1 MTPAEEAAAARAL
14 IVRGQDAARTSL
26 LVPPRFAT
34 PRDPTLATYGP
45 AVAKVAAAMGTPL
58 MPWQRLVADVAGE
71 VLPSGRFRHPLVVIS
86 VPRQS
91 GKTTLVQ
98 ALGVHRAL
106 AAGRRRVW
114 YTAQTGKDAAE
125 KWAEMVDVIR
135 ADGSPLRDLTLKE
148 RKTNGKESLPFCNG
162 STFAPHPPTKDGLHG
177 KQSDL
182 NLIDEAWSHDEPAG
196 RALMQAIVP
205 TQTTRPTRQ
214 TIILS
219 TVGDAASSWFHRYVD
234 RGLQGD
240 GVALFDWGVD
250 REIAADDLAAI
261 AAVHPAYGFTLDDQA
276 LIDARAQIEGDGE
289 FVRAYG
295 NLRTGASERTISA
308 PAWLAGSTLDRI
320 PLGSPVAFGV
330 AVAEDRS
337 DAAIVVGAVVDG
349 RPLFEVVDN
358 RPGTSWVTPRLLQ
371 LVGKWRV
378 GGRQPA
384 VAIDRIGPAG
394 NVAQEAEKAKVE
406 LVPLSTALVAAGVDD
421 VLARLVETHKLGQP
435 ARLGY
440 RPHEGLDGAV
450 AVAVVRN
457 SGDGGKLWHR
467 RGSIGSIATLEAMTL
482 AAVALRSAPA
492 APEAP
497 LIAV

>member
-1 MTPAEEAAAARAL
+1 MTE
-14 IVRGQDAARTSL
+14 

-34 PRDPTLATYGP
+34 PRDPTLSTFGP
-45 AVAKVAAAMGTPL
+45 AVGKIAAAMGTPL
-58 MPWQRLVADVAGE
+58 MPWQQLVADVAGE

-106 AAGRRRVW
+106 AGHRRRVW

-125 KWAEMVDVIR
+125 KWQEMVDVIR
-135 ADGSPLRDLTLKE
+135 ADGSPLRELTLKE
-148 RKTNGKESLPFCNG
+148 RKTNGKESLPFVTG

-182 NLIDEAWSHDEPAG
+182 NLIDEAWAHSEPDG

-205 TQTTRPTRQ
+205 TQTTRPARQ
-214 TIILS
+214 TILLS
-219 TVGDAASSWFHRYVD
+219 TVGDASSAWFHRYVD
-234 RGLQGD
+234 RAAGGD
-240 GVALFDWGVD
+240 AGVALFDWGVD
-250 REIAADDLAAI
+250 REIEADDLDAI
-261 AAVHPAYGFTLDDQA
+261 AAAHPAYGFTLDRQA
-276 LIDARAQIEGDGE
+276 LVDAKNQIEGDGE

-295 NLRTGASERTISA
+295 NLRTGAAERTISV
-308 PAWLAGSTLDRI
+308 PAWTAGATLDPI
-320 PLGSPVAFGV
+320 PLDAIVAFGV

-337 DAAIVVGAVVDG
+337 DAAIAVGAMVNG
-349 RPLFEVVDN
+349 KPTFEIIDH
-358 RPGTSWVTPRLLQ
+358 RPGTAWAVPRLLQ
-371 LVGKWRV
+371 LVGKWRRA
-378 GGRQPA
+378 GRQPA

-394 NVAQEAEKAKVE
+394 NVAAEAEKAKIE
-406 LVPLSTALVAAGVDD
+406 LVQLNTALVAAGVDD
-421 VLARLVETHKLGQP
+421 VLARTVEQHKLGEP
-435 ARLGY
+435 ARLAY
-440 RPHEGLDGAV
+440 RPHDGLDAAV

-457 SGDGGKLWHR
+457 SGDGGKLWSR

-482 AAVALRSAPA
+482 AGVALRSVPA
-492 APEAP
+492 APAPP